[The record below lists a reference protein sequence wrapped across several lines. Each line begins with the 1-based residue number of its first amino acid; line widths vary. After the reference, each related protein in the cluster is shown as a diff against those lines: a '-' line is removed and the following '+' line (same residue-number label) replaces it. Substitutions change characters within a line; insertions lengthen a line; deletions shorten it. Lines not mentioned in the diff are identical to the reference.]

1 MGQISSLKM
10 NFEKKK
16 QNKLENKNKST
27 QRVYSNTKVLTAK
40 ILTYK
45 ICVYLKLKTLSAIIR
60 ELF

>member
-1 MGQISSLKM
+1 M
-10 NFEKKK
+10 NFENKK